1 MSQITCCPSCGT
13 KFKVV
18 ADQLRISE
26 GWVRC
31 GQCKEIFDA
40 SAHMQAVVAAPL
52 LPDFPLEKGTVAHA
66 APVVPAPAP
75 EPVAPLLEVPGPV
88 VPAFLAVPAPPP
100 VAVAVVE
107 PAEPM
112 PAEAEAVPE
121 EAPGLAPEVPE
132 VAEVAE
138 APAEDAL
145 EFPALLPVDPWVQEI
160 PQEASAEVPGE
171 PAGDAVPA
179 TAPPAVLAAATPPAP
194 VQPPP
199 SSEEEDSDL
208 DGDGDA
214 IPEPGFVRAARR
226 QAFWHSAG
234 VRFVL
239 LLLCLAALA
248 GLAAQMA
255 VHQRNALAAA
265 QPQLRPWLE
274 QACARLGC
282 AIGPDRRIAAVAID
296 SSGFVK
302 AGRGDSYQLTLAI
315 KNLSGA
321 AVAMPA
327 VELTL
332 TDAQDQAVLRRV
344 LLPAELEAP
353 VELAA
358 HGEWSGQTMVVL
370 AGPALRLSGYRVLAF
385 YP

>member
-88 VPAFLAVPAPPP
+88 VPAFLAVPVPPP

-121 EAPGLAPEVPE
+121 EAPGLAPEVP
-132 VAEVAE
+132 EVAE

-208 DGDGDA
+208 DGDGDGDA

-274 QACARLGC
+274 QACVRLGC

>member
-52 LPDFPLEKGTVAHA
+52 LPDFPLEEGAVAHA
-66 APVVPAPAP
+66 APVVPAP
-75 EPVAPLLEVPGPV
+75 EPVAPVLEVPGPV
-88 VPAFLAVPAPPP
+88 VPAFLAVPALPP
-100 VAVAVVE
+100 VAVVE
-107 PAEPM
+107 PAAPM

-121 EAPGLAPEVPE
+121 EAPALAPEVPDVAE

-138 APAEDAL
+138 APTEDAL

-171 PAGDAVPA
+171 PAGDAAPA
-179 TAPPAVLAAATPPAP
+179 TEPPAVPAAATPPAP
-194 VQPPP
+194 VQPLP
-199 SSEEEDSDL
+199 SSEEEDV
-208 DGDGDA
+208 DGDA
-214 IPEPGFVRAARR
+214 TPEPGFVRAARR

-274 QACARLGC
+274 LVCARLGC

>member
-52 LPDFPLEKGTVAHA
+52 LPDFPLEEGAVAHA
-66 APVVPAPAP
+66 APVVPAPAL

-88 VPAFLAVPAPPP
+88 VPAFLAVPALPP
-100 VAVAVVE
+100 VAVVE

-121 EAPGLAPEVPE
+121 EAPGLAPEVAE

-179 TAPPAVLAAATPPAP
+179 TAPPAVPAAATPPAP

-199 SSEEEDSDL
+199 SSEEEDV
-208 DGDGDA
+208 DGDA
-214 IPEPGFVRAARR
+214 TPEPGFVRAARR

-274 QACARLGC
+274 QACVRLGC

>member
-40 SAHMQAVVAAPL
+40 SAHMQAIVAAPL
-52 LPDFPLEKGTVAHA
+52 LPDFPLEEGVAAHA
-66 APVVPAPAP
+66 VPVAPAP
-75 EPVAPLLEVPGPV
+75 EPAAPVLEVPAPV
-88 VPAFLAVPAPPP
+88 VPAFLAAPAPPP
-100 VAVAVVE
+100 VAEVE

-112 PAEAEAVPE
+112 PAEAETVPE
-121 EAPGLAPEVPE
+121 EVPALAPEVPD
-132 VAEVAE
+132 VVEVAE

-145 EFPALLPVDPWVQEI
+145 EFPALLPVDPWVPEV

-171 PAGDAVPA
+171 PAGAAVPA
-179 TAPPAVLAAATPPAP
+179 TEPSAEPVAATPPAP
-194 VQPPP
+194 VQPP
-199 SSEEEDSDL
+199 SASEAEDV
-208 DGDGDA
+208 DGDA
-214 IPEPGFVRAARR
+214 PPEPGFVRAARR

-239 LLLCLAALA
+239 LLLCLAAVA

-274 QACARLGC
+274 QACAWLGC

-344 LLPAELEAP
+344 LLPAELGAP

>member
-52 LPDFPLEKGTVAHA
+52 LPDFPLEEGAIAHA

-75 EPVAPLLEVPGPV
+75 APEPVAPVLEVPAPV

-100 VAVAVVE
+100 VAVVE

-112 PAEAEAVPE
+112 PAEAEVLPE
-121 EAPGLAPEVPE
+121 EAPALAPEVPD

-171 PAGDAVPA
+171 PAGDAAPA
-179 TAPPAVLAAATPPAP
+179 TEPPAVPAAATPPAP
-194 VQPPP
+194 VQPLP
-199 SSEEEDSDL
+199 SSEEEDV
-208 DGDGDA
+208 DGDA

-274 QACARLGC
+274 QACVRLGC

>member
-52 LPDFPLEKGTVAHA
+52 LPDFPLEEGAIAHA

-75 EPVAPLLEVPGPV
+75 APEPVAPVLEVPAPV

-100 VAVAVVE
+100 VAVVE

-112 PAEAEAVPE
+112 PAEAEVLPE
-121 EAPGLAPEVPE
+121 EAPALAPEVPD

-171 PAGDAVPA
+171 PAGDAAPA
-179 TAPPAVLAAATPPAP
+179 TEPLAVPAAATPPAP
-194 VQPPP
+194 VQPLP
-199 SSEEEDSDL
+199 SSEEEDV
-208 DGDGDA
+208 DGDA

-274 QACARLGC
+274 QACVRLGC

>member
-52 LPDFPLEKGTVAHA
+52 LPDFPLEEGAIAHA
-66 APVVPAPAP
+66 APVVPAP
-75 EPVAPLLEVPGPV
+75 EPVAPVLEVPGPV
-88 VPAFLAVPAPPP
+88 VPAFLAAPAPPP
-100 VAVAVVE
+100 VAVVE
-107 PAEPM
+107 PEEPM
-112 PAEAEAVPE
+112 PAEAEVLPE
-121 EAPGLAPEVPE
+121 EVPALAPEVPD

-138 APAEDAL
+138 APTEDAL

-160 PQEASAEVPGE
+160 AQEASAEVPGE

-179 TAPPAVLAAATPPAP
+179 TEPPAVPAAATPPAP

-199 SSEEEDSDL
+199 SSEEEDV
-208 DGDGDA
+208 DGDA

-274 QACARLGC
+274 QACVRLGC

>member
-40 SAHMQAVVAAPL
+40 SAHMQAIVAAPL
-52 LPDFPLEKGTVAHA
+52 LPDFPLEEGAAAHA
-66 APVVPAPAP
+66 APVAPAP
-75 EPVAPLLEVPGPV
+75 EPAAPVLEVPAPV
-88 VPAFLAVPAPPP
+88 VPAFLAAPAPPP
-100 VAVAVVE
+100 VAEVE

-112 PAEAEAVPE
+112 PAEAEVVPE
-121 EAPGLAPEVPE
+121 EAPALAPEVPDVVEE
-132 VAEVAE
+132 VAVAE

-145 EFPALLPVDPWVQEI
+145 EFPALLPVDPWVPEV
-160 PQEASAEVPGE
+160 PQEAFAEVPGE
-171 PAGDAVPA
+171 PAGAAVPA
-179 TAPPAVLAAATPPAP
+179 TEPSAEPVAATPPAP
-194 VQPPP
+194 VQPP
-199 SSEEEDSDL
+199 SASEAEDV
-208 DGDGDA
+208 DGDA
-214 IPEPGFVRAARR
+214 TPEPGFVRAARR

-239 LLLCLAALA
+239 LLLCLAAVA
-248 GLAAQMA
+248 ALAAQMA

-274 QACARLGC
+274 QACAWLGC

-344 LLPAELEAP
+344 LLPAELGAP

>member
-52 LPDFPLEKGTVAHA
+52 LPDFPLEEGAVAHA
-66 APVVPAPAP
+66 APVVPAPAL
-75 EPVAPLLEVPGPV
+75 EPVAPLLAVPGPAA
-88 VPAFLAVPAPPP
+88 PAFLAVPALPP
-100 VAVAVVE
+100 VAVVE

-121 EAPGLAPEVPE
+121 EAPGLAPEVAE
-132 VAEVAE
+132 VAEGAE

-179 TAPPAVLAAATPPAP
+179 TAPPAVPAAATPPAP

-199 SSEEEDSDL
+199 SSEEEDV
-208 DGDGDA
+208 DGDA
-214 IPEPGFVRAARR
+214 TPEPGFVRAARR

-274 QACARLGC
+274 QACVRLGC

>member
-52 LPDFPLEKGTVAHA
+52 LPDFPLEEGAVAHA
-66 APVVPAPAP
+66 APVVPAPAL

-88 VPAFLAVPAPPP
+88 VPAFLAVPALPP
-100 VAVAVVE
+100 VAVVE

-121 EAPGLAPEVPE
+121 EAPGLAPEVAE

-179 TAPPAVLAAATPPAP
+179 TAPPAVPAAATPPAP

-199 SSEEEDSDL
+199 SSEEEDV
-208 DGDGDA
+208 DGDA
-214 IPEPGFVRAARR
+214 TPEPGFVRAARR

-274 QACARLGC
+274 QACVRLGC

-315 KNLSGA
+315 KNLAGA

>member
-52 LPDFPLEKGTVAHA
+52 LPDFPLEEGAVAHA
-66 APVVPAPAP
+66 APVVPAPAL
-75 EPVAPLLEVPGPV
+75 EPVAPLLAVPGPAA
-88 VPAFLAVPAPPP
+88 PAFLAVPALPP
-100 VAVAVVE
+100 VAVVE

-121 EAPGLAPEVPE
+121 EAPGLAPEVAE

-179 TAPPAVLAAATPPAP
+179 TAPPAVPAAATPPAP

-199 SSEEEDSDL
+199 SSEEEDV
-208 DGDGDA
+208 DGDA
-214 IPEPGFVRAARR
+214 TPEPGFVRAARR

-274 QACARLGC
+274 QACVRLGC

>member
-52 LPDFPLEKGTVAHA
+52 LPDFPLEEGAVAHA
-66 APVVPAPAP
+66 AP
-75 EPVAPLLEVPGPV
+75 EPVAPVLEVPAPV

-100 VAVAVVE
+100 VAVVE
-107 PAEPM
+107 PEEPM
-112 PAEAEAVPE
+112 PAEAEVLPE
-121 EAPGLAPEVPE
+121 EAPALAPEVPD

-160 PQEASAEVPGE
+160 PQAASAEVSGE
-171 PAGDAVPA
+171 PAGDAAPA
-179 TAPPAVLAAATPPAP
+179 TEPPAVPAAATPPAP

-199 SSEEEDSDL
+199 SSEEEDV
-208 DGDGDA
+208 DGDA
-214 IPEPGFVRAARR
+214 TPEPGFVRAARR

-274 QACARLGC
+274 QACVRLGC